1 MLLPIKLSG
10 KELKEIE
17 EFVRRGDVESVHDF
31 VRYAIQNQLQLE
43 RDKLDAGEVKDY
55 HLPKISTETV
65 PKEKYA
71 STLHPSMM
79 ETIQKIDLGPTK
91 TKKFVSLD
99 ASKIRERTKGPMWAL
114 KNKYFP
120 LKFVLRVI
128 QKIASGSDEGGVS
141 VYLLREEIKRIA
153 FPMRSEME
161 SLDEKIGSKR
171 GDSIAT
177 GFPINNENS
186 FDRFF
191 NNFVVYVSPD
201 ENIIKGMPY
210 ELGFIDFIDGAIVL
224 TEDGYNF
231 ACLYSPILDG
241 YLREKEMPKCQ
252 FSDEELN
259 FLYEHIRQK
268 TISEKMLFS
277 FMLSQIE
284 RRVNTPE
291 GLNKVIKPFLEEEF
305 PKKGGYS
312 VKSANS
318 IRAGVTSRM
327 VELKLIKIE
336 KMRGRSVYKVNEMER
351 VFDVGE

>member
-31 VRYAIQNQLQLE
+31 ARYAIQNQLQLE
-43 RDKLDAGEVKDY
+43 REKLDAGEGKDY
-55 HLPKISTETV
+55 HLSKISTETV

-71 STLHPSMM
+71 ST
-79 ETIQKIDLGPTK
+79 IDLSSTK
-91 TKKFVSLD
+91 TNKFVSLD
-99 ASKIRERTKGPMWAL
+99 ASKLRERTRGPMWAL

-128 QKIASGSDEGGVS
+128 QKMVS
-141 VYLLREEIKRIA
+141 NNNKREIPIPPLREEIKRHA
-153 FPMRSEME
+153 FAMRTEME
-161 SLDEKIGSKR
+161 FLDEKMGIKR
-171 GDSIAT
+171 GTRIAT
-177 GFPINNENS
+177 GFPINNEDS

-191 NNFVVYVSPD
+191 NSFVIYVSPD
-201 ENIIKGMPY
+201 GNTIKGMPY
-210 ELGFIDFIDGAIVL
+210 ELGSIDFKDESVLL

-231 ACLYSPILDG
+231 ASLYSPILDG
-241 YLREKEMPKCQ
+241 YLQEKEMPEYQ

-268 TISEKMLFS
+268 IISEKMLFS
-277 FMLSQIE
+277 FMLSHVG
-284 RRVNTPE
+284 RGTNTPE
-291 GLNKVIKPFLEEEF
+291 GLNNVIRPFLDEKF
-305 PKKGGYS
+305 PKERGYS

-327 VELKLIKIE
+327 VELKLINIE
-336 KMRGRSVYKVNEMER
+336 KVGGRSIYKITEENKNKR
-351 VFDVGE
+351 W

>member
-17 EFVRRGDVESVHDF
+17 EFVRRGDIESVHDF

-43 RDKLDAGEVKDY
+43 REKLDAGEVKEY

-71 STLHPSMM
+71 ST
-79 ETIQKIDLGPTK
+79 IDLSPTE
-91 TKKFVSLD
+91 TNKFVSLD

-120 LKFVLRVI
+120 VKFVLRVI
-128 QKIASGSDEGGVS
+128 QKMTSSSDEGKIPVPF
-141 VYLLREEIKRIA
+141 LQEEIKKYA
-153 FPMRSEME
+153 FPMRNEME
-161 SLDEKIGSKR
+161 VLDGEMGNKR
-171 GDSIAT
+171 GAKIAT
-177 GFPINNENS
+177 GLPVNNENS
-186 FDRFF
+186 FYRFF
-191 NNFVVYVSPD
+191 DNFVIYVSPD
-201 ENIIKGMPY
+201 RNIIKGMPY

-241 YLREKEMPKCQ
+241 YMQEKEMPQYQ

-268 TISEKMLFS
+268 TISEKMLFN
-277 FMLSQIE
+277 FMFTQIE
-284 RRVNTPE
+284 KEINTPE
-291 GLNKVIKPFLEEEF
+291 ELNNAIKPFLE
-305 PKKGGYS
+305 
-312 VKSANS
+312 AL
-318 IRAGVTSRM
+318 RR
-327 VELKLIKIE
+327 
-336 KMRGRSVYKVNEMER
+336 RGIV
-351 VFDVGE
+351 